1 MDVLKILFSFLIA
14 FCLVGIVV
22 HPIMAK
28 IDPETIV
35 AAWPC
40 DEGKGKVVEDASGN
54 GHDGKFVK
62 KEGWTKE
69 GKFGNALEFTGEH
82 GNNVEVPHAGTLTL
96 KEWTITAWVKQE
108 QTPEWAVVLVKDP
121 ANGLQNYALDMN
133 KEGRVFSEITC
144 AAKWSDCGSKTVV
157 RDEKWHFLAAS
168 YDGKKLHIY
177 VDNVHEGEQAFCAGD
192 VNEAPIT
199 IGDRMDSS
207 QPIKGIIDDI
217 GLFSVA
223 LTEADMK
230 PLMDEGLP
238 TLLSV
243 DPALKLTASWGRIK
257 AILNY

>member
-1 MDVLKILFSFLIA
+1 MLKVLFSLLTA
-14 FCLVGIVV
+14 FCLAIVAV
-22 HPIMAK
+22 QPIMAE

-35 AAWPC
+35 AAWLC
-40 DEGKGKVVEDASGN
+40 DEGKGKILKDSSGN

-69 GKFGNALEFTGEH
+69 GKFGNALEFTGDH
-82 GNNVEVPHAGTLTL
+82 GNNVEVPHDDSLTL

-108 QTPEWAVVLVKDP
+108 QTPEWSVVLVKDP

-157 RDEKWHFLAAS
+157 RDEEWHFLAAS

-199 IGDRMDSS
+199 IGDRKDSS

-223 LTEADMK
+223 LTEKDMK
-230 PLMDEGLP
+230 PLMDEGFP
-238 TLLSV
+238 VLLSV
-243 DPALKLTASWGRIK
+243 DPASKLTTSWGHIK
-257 AILNY
+257 TYY

>member
-1 MDVLKILFSFLIA
+1 MLEVLFSLRTVFYLA
-14 FCLVGIVV
+14 IVAV
-22 HPIMAK
+22 QPVMAE
-28 IDPETIV
+28 IDLETIV
-35 AAWPC
+35 VAQLC
-40 DEGKGKVVEDASGN
+40 NEGKGKILKDSSGN

-69 GKFGNALEFTGEH
+69 GKFGNALEFTGDH
-82 GNNVEVPHAGTLTL
+82 GNNVEVPHDDSLTL

-108 QTPEWAVVLVKDP
+108 QTPEWSVVLVKDP

-157 RDEKWHFLAAS
+157 RDEEWHILAAS

-177 VDNVHEGEQAFCAGD
+177 VDNVHKTQQAFCAGD

-199 IGDRMDSS
+199 IGERMDSS

-223 LTEADMK
+223 LTEKDMK
-230 PLMDEGLP
+230 PLMDEGFP
-238 TLLSV
+238 VLLSV
-243 DPALKLTASWGRIK
+243 DPASKLTTSWGHIK
-257 AILNY
+257 TYY